1 MFFRT
6 QERNQKICT
15 FDCVKDLST
24 REAKISD
31 AVYILEKI
39 VTAELGN

>member
-6 QERNQKICT
+6 QERNRKICT
-15 FDCVKDLST
+15 FDWLKIYQP

-39 VTAELGN
+39 EN